1 MTTEHN
7 LEEITELSQHLGR
20 LIDGEV
26 KFDQVTR
33 MIYSTDASI
42 YQIEPLGV
50 VIPRSVED
58 VIATIETAINFNVPV
73 LPRGGGTSLAGQTIG
88 RSIVIDFSKYLNN
101 VIEINQEE
109 KWARVQPGIILDELN
124 HQIRDLNLS
133 LIHI

>member
-1 MTTEHN
+1 MATEHN

-58 VIATIETAINFNVPV
+58 VIATIETCLLYTSPS
-73 LPRGGGTSLAGQTIG
+73 PR
-88 RSIVIDFSKYLNN
+88 D
-101 VIEINQEE
+101 
-109 KWARVQPGIILDELN
+109 
-124 HQIRDLNLS
+124 
-133 LIHI
+133 

>member
-1 MTTEHN
+1 MATEHN
-7 LEEITELSQHLGR
+7 LEEITELSHHMDQ

-58 VIATIETAINFNVPV
+58 VIATIEAAINFNVPV
-73 LPRGGGTSLAGQTIG
+73 LFFVLILKIDCTQFTQFYGFLYAVNSGSHAGRG
-88 RSIVIDFSKYLNN
+88 
-101 VIEINQEE
+101 
-109 KWARVQPGIILDELN
+109 
-124 HQIRDLNLS
+124 QI
-133 LIHI
+133 